1 MIAEFSYLVD
11 LEADS
16 SVTRGRDRVDGE
28 FTRGILQSNREDG
41 VDSSVGVFDLHIE
54 VGEGGSKWNIFL
66 DRHFILGF
74 VECWRFIVDISN
86 SDGQVGCGAGAIIIS

>member
-16 SVTRGRDRVDGE
+16 SVTRGRDRVNRE

-41 VDSSVGVFDLHIE
+41 VDSSVGVFDLHVE
-54 VGEGGSKWNIFL
+54 V
-66 DRHFILGF
+66 R
-74 VECWRFIVDISN
+74 
-86 SDGQVGCGAGAIIIS
+86 